1 MSVEE
6 IEDLIGEYGN
16 ILYKFCIKLTQ
27 NKEDAEDLY
36 QQTFL
41 KATELRHK
49 INKNSSPKSF
59 LLSISIKLWKN
70 NIRKNNRRN
79 FIAPTINIDEHE
91 HLEIKDTSFDIE
103 LDLLHTEEK
112 NYVNR
117 AIENLKDKYKIVIIM
132 YYTADMSI
140 DEISKSLI
148 IPKGTV
154 KSRLHKARNLIKD
167 ELEAIGY
174 ERKRC

>member
-1 MSVEE
+1 M
-6 IEDLIGEYGN
+6 
-16 ILYKFCIKLTQ
+16 
-27 NKEDAEDLY
+27 
-36 QQTFL
+36 
-41 KATELRHK
+41 
-49 INKNSSPKSF
+49 
-59 LLSISIKLWKN
+59 
-70 NIRKNNRRN
+70 
-79 FIAPTINIDEHE
+79 
-91 HLEIKDTSFDIE
+91 
-103 LDLLHTEEK
+103 DLLHTEEK